1 MSDQFNEIIGHYFTK
16 EEWALWAKGEFNLFD
31 NYVERVGM
39 SDADADR
46 LRKAFRTPTKGE
58 PSKMTPYQEFLKKP
72 LDMRALLA
80 YDNKD
85 NQ

>member
-1 MSDQFNEIIGHYFTK
+1 
-16 EEWALWAKGEFNLFD
+16 
-31 NYVERVGM
+31 M

-72 LDMRALLA
+72 LDMRAFLA